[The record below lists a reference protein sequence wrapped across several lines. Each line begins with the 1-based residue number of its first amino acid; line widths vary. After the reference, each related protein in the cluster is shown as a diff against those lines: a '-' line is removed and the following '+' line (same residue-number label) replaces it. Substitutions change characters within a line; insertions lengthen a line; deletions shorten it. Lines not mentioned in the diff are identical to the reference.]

1 MSEVKCVQDVQHRD
15 GLIITKDLLMFRS
28 ALDWLQE
35 VL

>member
-1 MSEVKCVQDVQHRD
+1 MSEVKCAQDVRHRD
-15 GLIITKDLLMFRS
+15 GLSITKDLLMLRS

>member
-1 MSEVKCVQDVQHRD
+1 MSQDVQHRD
-15 GLIITKDLLMFRS
+15 GLSITKDLLMFRA